1 MLNVFK
7 AYKRNPSPALRNR
20 LVEMNIGLARSI
32 AHQLSKN
39 TTEPYEDLEQVAS
52 LGLMAA
58 VERFDP
64 DKGLRFSTYAIPTIK
79 GKVLQYLRDKGA
91 TIRIPQN
98 LQDLYIKKAK
108 TEDALYSSLGR
119 KPQEKE
125 LIAALNVTS
134 DRYHQTLLA
143 KQNRSPVSLST
154 PVNEDASVTL
164 EDTLL
169 CCDTE
174 VLYEVEEL
182 SDELLQ
188 GLDLLLQEVF
198 LANTT
203 CKTTA
208 QRLGVS
214 TNTMKRQL
222 RKAVEEFAAAC

>member
-108 TEDALYSSLGR
+108 TEDALYSTLGR
-119 KPQEKE
+119 KPKEQE

-154 PVNEDASVTL
+154 PINEDASVTL

-169 CCDTE
+169 SCDTE

-188 GLDLLLQEVF
+188 SLDHLLQEVF
-198 LANTT
+198 LANNT

>member
-7 AYKRNPSPALRNR
+7 AYKRNPSSALRNR

-169 CCDTE
+169 CCDTQ